1 MKKLLSLLLLG
12 TVLSS
17 CSKEDINIPTPV
29 KEVKQGFKLPLPYK
43 DRVDIF
49 LDSAKV
55 YYNVNGVYYDNFGDT
70 TSQRLL
76 IIQVDTV
83 RTVEVYQLEGK
94 INGIKEVKVTYNQGQ
109 NHRTFND
116 VAGLQLNEKSWKRN

>member
-1 MKKLLSLLLLG
+1 MLLLG

-17 CSKEDINIPTPV
+17 CSKEDINVPTPV
-29 KEVKQGFKLPLPYK
+29 KEVKQGFTLPLPYK
-43 DRVDIF
+43 DRVDIY

-94 INGIKEVKVTYNQGQ
+94 SNGIKEVKVTYNQGQ
-109 NHRTFND
+109 NYTTFNN